1 MKSEKR
7 ILVAFLLN
15 LGFSLFEFFGG
26 VFTRSVAIFSDA
38 IHDLGDSISIGA
50 SYFLE
55 KKSNQQPDKKYNFG
69 YARFS
74 ILGAVITTLILLIG
88 SIMVAYSAIKRIIQP
103 VAINYNG
110 MIIFAVIGTIVN
122 LFACVFTKGEHSIN
136 QKAVNLHM
144 LEDVL
149 GWLVV
154 LIGAIVMKFTNLLI
168 LDPLM
173 SLGVAVFIFINA
185 CKTAKEILDLFLIK
199 TPKGIDID
207 ELKACVADIDN
218 VIDAHHIHVWSTD
231 GKNIY
236 ATMHVVANG
245 STATIKEKIKL
256 KLKEHGIIHSTLE
269 FETIEENCNET
280 TCQVENSHHTRT
292 HHHHC
297 H

>member
-1 MKSEKR
+1 MKSQKR

-15 LGFSLFEFFGG
+15 FGFSVFEFFGG
-26 VFTRSVAIFSDA
+26 IFTHSIAIFSDA

-55 KKSNQQPDKKYNFG
+55 KKSNKQPDKKYNFG

-74 ILGAVITTLILLIG
+74 ILGAVITTVILLIG

-110 MIIFAVIGTIVN
+110 MIIFAVIGTVVN
-122 LFACVFTKGEHSIN
+122 LCASIFTKGEHSLN

-149 GWLVV
+149 GWIVV
-154 LIGAIVMKFTNLLI
+154 LIGAIVMKFSNLLI
-168 LDPLM
+168 LDPIM
-173 SLGVAVFIFINA
+173 SFGVAIFIFINA

-199 TPKGIDID
+199 TPKGINIE
-207 ELKACVADIDN
+207 ELKSHLTEIESVVD
-218 VIDAHHIHVWSTD
+218 VHHIHLWSLD
-231 GKNIY
+231 GQGVY
-236 ATMHVVANG
+236 ATMHVVSDDCSLNV
-245 STATIKEKIKL
+245 KQKIKQE
-256 KLKEHGIIHSTLE
+256 LKEHGIVHATLE
-269 FETIEENCNET
+269 FENTQENCEET
-280 TCQVENSHHTRT
+280 ICKVEPIQKLRYG
-292 HHHHC
+292 HHHH

>member
-1 MKSEKR
+1 MKSQKR

-15 LGFSLFEFFGG
+15 FGFSVFEFFGG
-26 VFTRSVAIFSDA
+26 IFTHSIAIFSDA

-55 KKSNQQPDKKYNFG
+55 KKSNKQPDKKYNFG

-74 ILGAVITTLILLIG
+74 ILGAVITTVILLIG

-110 MIIFAVIGTIVN
+110 MIIFAVIGTVVN
-122 LFACVFTKGEHSIN
+122 LCASIFTKGEHSLN

-149 GWLVV
+149 GWIVV
-154 LIGAIVMKFTNLLI
+154 LIGAIVMKFSNLLI
-168 LDPLM
+168 LDPIV
-173 SLGVAVFIFINA
+173 SFGVAIFIFINA

-199 TPKGIDID
+199 TPKGIDIE
-207 ELKACVADIDN
+207 ELKCHLTEIESVVD
-218 VIDAHHIHVWSTD
+218 VHHIHLWSLD
-231 GKNIY
+231 GQGVY
-236 ATMHVVANG
+236 ATMHVV
-245 STATIKEKIKL
+245 SDDCSLKVKQKIKQE
-256 KLKEHGIIHSTLE
+256 LKEHGIVHATLE
-269 FETIEENCNET
+269 FENTQENCEET
-280 TCQVENSHHTRT
+280 ICKVEPIQKLRYG
-292 HHHHC
+292 HHHH